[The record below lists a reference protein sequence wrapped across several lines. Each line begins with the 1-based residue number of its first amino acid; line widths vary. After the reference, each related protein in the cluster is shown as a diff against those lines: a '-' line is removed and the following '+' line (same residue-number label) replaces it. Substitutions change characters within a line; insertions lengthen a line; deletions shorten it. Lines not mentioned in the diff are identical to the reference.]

1 MAENQV
7 KDYIPNSMGIAEKKM
22 HNKDFVGDHPNVH
35 YKCAGPP
42 TTSFSTYPIIVPSMS
57 RIGSAKPVASSMQF
71 TPSPSATSMNMCSEQ
86 TNAATSSIVV
96 EYPTKQETKTN
107 EEMKVSIS
115 GNVPNAKVLED
126 QASISS
132 NIASEQVQEDQTAL

>member
-1 MAENQV
+1 
-7 KDYIPNSMGIAEKKM
+7 
-22 HNKDFVGDHPNVH
+22 
-35 YKCAGPP
+35 
-42 TTSFSTYPIIVPSMS
+42 MS
-57 RIGSAKPVASSMQF
+57 
-71 TPSPSATSMNMCSEQ
+71 SEQ
-86 TNAATSSIVV
+86 TNVATSSLVV
-96 EYPTKQETKTN
+96 EYLAKQETKTN

>member
-1 MAENQV
+1 
-7 KDYIPNSMGIAEKKM
+7 MGIAEKKM
-22 HNKDFVGDHPNVH
+22 HNKDFVGAHPNVH

-42 TTSFSTYPIIVPSMS
+42 TTSFSTYPIVVPSMS
-57 RIGSAKPVASSMQF
+57 RIGSAKPVALSMQF
-71 TPSPSATSMNMCSEQ
+71 TPSPSATSVNMCSEQ

-96 EYPTKQETKTN
+96 EYPAKQETKTN

-132 NIASEQVQEDQTAL
+132 NIASEQVQEDQAAL